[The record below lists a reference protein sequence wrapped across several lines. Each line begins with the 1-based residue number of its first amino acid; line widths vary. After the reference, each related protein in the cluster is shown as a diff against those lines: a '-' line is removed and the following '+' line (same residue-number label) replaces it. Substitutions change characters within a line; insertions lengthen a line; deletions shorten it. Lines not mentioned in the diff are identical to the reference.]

1 MHTMREHQL
10 IAVGWREWVGLPELG
25 LMAIKAK
32 VDTGA
37 KTSALHTFRI
47 EPFRQRGHLQVR
59 FDIHPLQRRR
69 DISISCTAKVI
80 DRRVVRDSGGHQEPR
95 YVILTPVRIADEQ
108 WPIEITLTNRED
120 MLFRMLLGRT
130 AIMGRLVVD
139 PKRSYLLGRPR
150 VSDLYRKRTN

>member
-1 MHTMREHQL
+1 M
-10 IAVGWREWVGLPELG
+10 
-25 LMAIKAK
+25 
-32 VDTGA
+32 
-37 KTSALHTFRI
+37 
-47 EPFRQRGHLQVR
+47 
-59 FDIHPLQRRR
+59 
-69 DISISCTAKVI
+69 
-80 DRRVVRDSGGHQEPR
+80 VRDSGGHQEPR